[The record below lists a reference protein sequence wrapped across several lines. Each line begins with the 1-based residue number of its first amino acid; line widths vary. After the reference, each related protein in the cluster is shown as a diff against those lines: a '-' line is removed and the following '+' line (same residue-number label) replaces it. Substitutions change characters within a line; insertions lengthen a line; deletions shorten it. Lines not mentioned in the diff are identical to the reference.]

1 MSQLISSTWQLDI
14 NSWVIEMVESIAL
27 RRLERLREEERQR
40 LIGAG
45 VNELLT
51 ELVRQLRIVSNDP
64 EYWEIIV
71 DDVDT
76 PTLLLANNKFSIVNV
91 DERGKLVAA
100 SITITD
106 KNALLEYEL
115 DDMTIRTTPS
125 ILYQDGLL
133 GYNPGYPW
141 LSRYDDSN
149 NEYVI
154 WFTPVPDR
162 HYFTKIRIEVTPT
175 TNATITYSCY
185 RYRFREE
192 RILKR

>member
-1 MSQLISSTWQLDI
+1 
-14 NSWVIEMVESIAL
+14 MVESITL
-27 RRLERLREEERQR
+27 RSLEKLREKERQR

-45 VNELLT
+45 VNELLA

-64 EYWEIIV
+64 TYWEIIV
-71 DDVDT
+71 DDVDI
-76 PTLLLANNKFSIVNV
+76 PTTVLANNKFSIVNA
-91 DERGKLVAA
+91 DERGKLAAA

-115 DDMTIRTTPS
+115 DDMVIRTTPS
-125 ILYQDGLL
+125 TLYQDGLL

-141 LSRYDDSN
+141 LSKYDDTN
-149 NEYVI
+149 NEYVV

-175 TNATITYSCY
+175 INATLTYSCY
-185 RYRFREE
+185 RYRFKEE
-192 RILKR
+192 AILR